1 MKRILFPAVASL
13 GFLFPTLA
21 QEPATPPVKEPPV
34 AAPGAVAADTLIQDL
49 GAASFKTRLEAERKL
64 RELGK
69 DALPALR
76 EAAGSDE
83 DPEVQWRAR
92 RLIGQIERG
101 DRGGLAARPEA
112 GRAPRTQDQE
122 PPRDRPARTFDTGRT
137 DDMQR
142 RFDEMFQQLERDFGF
157 DIPRGRF
164 FQDDFFRDLQSQME
178 ALRGGLQPMAGTGQA
193 MSLQIGPDGVR
204 AEIKVK
210 NDKGEEENKVYEAPD
225 LESFQQ
231 KYPGVLENQGL
242 GGGLRFF
249 GGGLSPMRGLQL
261 TPMTPQAP
269 GLRRLPSELDPL
281 EPLDPSAVPPAGKRL
296 GVVVRQQIPADVRDF
311 LGLEDGHGLMVEEVQ
326 AGTLAEAMGLLR
338 NDVVLEIG
346 GKPIGST
353 PDVQDALGGIAA
365 GQKVEVK
372 VLRRGKD
379 LLLSATKA
387 EDAAT
392 EPPVDGPRA
401 KGLRE
406 RKPVIR

>member
-1 MKRILFPAVASL
+1 MKRILLPAVAIL

-21 QEPATPPVKEPPV
+21 QEPTKPEVKEPPA
-34 AAPGAVAADTLIQDL
+34 AAPGTVAAATLIQDL

-64 RELGK
+64 RDLGK

-76 EAAGSDE
+76 EAAGSDK

-122 PPRDRPARTFDTGRT
+122 PPRDRPARTLDTGRT

-204 AEIKVK
+204 AEVRVK

-225 LESFQQ
+225 LETFQQ
-231 KYPGVLENQGL
+231 KYPGVLEGQGL

-249 GGGLSPMRGLQL
+249 GGLSPMRGLPL
-261 TPMTPQAP
+261 APMTPQAP
-269 GLRRLPSELDPL
+269 GLRRLPIDQDPL
-281 EPLDPSAVPPAGKRL
+281 EPMDPAAVPPAGKRL

-311 LGLEDGHGLMVEEVQ
+311 LGLEDGQGLMVEDVQ
-326 AGTLAEAMGLLR
+326 AGTLAEAMGLMR
-338 NDVVLEIG
+338 NDVVLDIG
-346 GKPIGST
+346 GKAIGST
-353 PDVQDALGGIAA
+353 ADVQDALGGIAA
-365 GQKVEVK
+365 GQQVEVK

-392 EPPVDGPRA
+392 EPPADAQKA